1 MSKKGTQM
9 RTRISVAA
17 LLLCAVGAVAVSIVG
32 APQAQAPRDPQVID
46 VQGYQKLIQQ
56 YRGKPLL
63 INFWATWCE
72 PCRDEYPM
80 LNELSKEYAPRGLR
94 VVGVDS
100 DQDGDLI
107 LMRRFIARYKPVF
120 PNYRKKPGKP
130 EEEAEF
136 NQAVLPEWRGQLP
149 ATFLYDKDGRLI
161 GHYFGAQSRET
172 YEATIRQ
179 LLGSTR
185 DSGGAP
191 QTN

>member
-1 MSKKGTQM
+1 METKGTLM
-9 RTRISVAA
+9 RIRTAVAA
-17 LLLCAVGAVAVSIVG
+17 FLLVGGVITWA
-32 APQAQAPRDPQVID
+32 APQGKAPSDPQIID
-46 VQGYQKLIQQ
+46 VQGYQKLVQQ

-80 LNELSKEYAPRGLR
+80 LNELAKEYAPKGLR

-130 EEEAEF
+130 EEEVEF

-149 ATFLYDKDGRLI
+149 ATFLYDKEGRLT
-161 GHYFGAQSRET
+161 GHFFGARDRET
-172 YEATIRQ
+172 YEAVLRK
-179 LLGSTR
+179 LLGS
-185 DSGGAP
+185 DGGSGGAP
-191 QTN
+191 QAK